1 MPCLP
6 PRLVLAL
13 LILVGAACQVEQRPP
28 ARAAVAVPAGYSV
41 PADSLIPSGVEGVSI
56 RRGRALVMNTRD
68 SLPDHV
74 GNRLRCTSCHLDG
87 GVRRDAMP
95 LVGVYARFPQYRTRS
110 NIVERMEDR
119 VNDCFRRSMNG
130 TPLDVEG
137 ADMRDMV
144 AWFGWISR
152 DVPVGGVV
160 PGVGM
165 PQVAPLEP
173 DTASGARL
181 YGESCARCHGIG
193 GEGTVIAPP
202 VWGDSSYNI
211 GAGMARL
218 RTLAAFLRTNM
229 PYDLPGSLT
238 DQQAYD
244 IAAYVNGQPRPDL
257 PGKELDWPAGNPPP
271 DVAYPTR
278 AVGAGNPPR

>member
-1 MPCLP
+1 MSCRPISLLLGLLLP
-6 PRLVLAL
+6 L
-13 LILVGAACQVEQRPP
+13 GSACQVEQRPP
-28 ARAAVAVPAGYSV
+28 ARAAVAVQAAFSL
-41 PADSLIPSGVEGVSI
+41 PADSLIPEGVEGVSI
-56 RRGRALVMNTRD
+56 RRGRALVLHTRD

-74 GNRLRCTSCHLDG
+74 GNKLRCTSCHLDG

-119 VNDCFRRSMNG
+119 INDCFRRSMNG
-130 TPLDVEG
+130 RALDVEG
-137 ADMRDMV
+137 ADMRDIV

-152 DVPVGGVV
+152 DVPVGGTI

-165 PQVAPLEP
+165 PAVGPLEP
-173 DTASGARL
+173 NPAAGAGL
-181 YGESCARCHGIG
+181 YAETCARCHGSD

-218 RTLAAFLRTNM
+218 RTLAAFLRANM

-244 IAAYVNGQPRPDL
+244 LAAYVNSRPRPDFAD
-257 PGKELDWPAGNPPP
+257 KELDWPAGNPPP

-278 AVGAGNPPR
+278 AAAAKAPPP